1 MHRRSNLSMTA
12 SISTL
17 RRLLPLVAA
26 GFLLRALVPVGYM
39 PATLGTGLLF
49 ELCHEGMPVEMMIA
63 LAGDE
68 HAHHAHH
75 GHHGNDSAAEG
86 SCSIGH
92 LLTLAMIDGVDSVDV
107 AAEPAARPGT
117 WPFIKSMSVVRRYSS
132 PPRGPPHTQIPRI
145 SA

>member
-1 MHRRSNLSMTA
+1 MTA
-12 SISTL
+12 SSSTL

-39 PATLGTGLLF
+39 PAAPGTGLLF
-49 ELCHEGMPVEMMIA
+49 ELCHEGMPVAFMIA
-63 LAGDE
+63 LAGDDDA
-68 HAHHAHH
+68 HAHHGHH

-92 LLTLAMIDGVDSVDV
+92 LLTLAMIDGVDSIDV
-107 AAEPAARPGT
+107 AAEPAIQQAA
-117 WPFIKSMSVVRRYSS
+117 WPVTESLSVVRRYSS
-132 PPRGPPHTQIPRI
+132 RPRGPPHSQIPRI